1 MATDPPPRDTLTASA
16 PWLMKTMRPQ
26 KPSDSSRNWMYMN
39 FGLPTSRFCSMVA
52 TPSARHASMMGMSA
66 MKITRHET

>member
-1 MATDPPPRDTLTASA
+1 
-16 PWLMKTMRPQ
+16 
-26 KPSDSSRNWMYMN
+26 MYMN